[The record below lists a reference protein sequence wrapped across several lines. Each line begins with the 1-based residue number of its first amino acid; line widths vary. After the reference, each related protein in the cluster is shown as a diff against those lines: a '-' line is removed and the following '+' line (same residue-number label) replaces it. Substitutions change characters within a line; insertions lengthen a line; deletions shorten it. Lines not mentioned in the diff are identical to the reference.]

1 MNTIKNAPLA
11 LVTGASR
18 GIGKAIAEALAEAG
32 YHLILTCSHTL
43 PDLQEVAACLEE
55 KYGITCTA
63 MAADASEP
71 AAIEKVFASLDH
83 LDVLVNNAGISYI
96 GLLTDMSVEEWQHV
110 LNTNLSSC
118 FYTRDAIVNAANNSL
133 LGGGGVDGAIH
144 WAAGPEL
151 LDECRTL
158 QGCPTGEAKI
168 TKGYRL
174 KARHVIHT
182 VGPIYRNGQH
192 GEPELLENCYRNSL
206 RLAKEN
212 RLRTIA
218 FPSISTGVYGYPI
231 EEAAQ
236 IAIRTIDTFLKENP
250 EIQQVTMCCF
260 SGYDKSV
267 YTKALEQITTH
278 EP

>member
-1 MNTIKNAPLA
+1 MNERI
-11 LVTGASR
+11 
-18 GIGKAIAEALAEAG
+18 IAIQA
-32 YHLILTCSHTL
+32 
-43 PDLQEVAACLEE
+43 D
-55 KYGITCTA
+55 ITT
-63 MAADASEP
+63 
-71 AAIEKVFASLDH
+71 
-83 LDVLVNNAGISYI
+83 LDV
-96 GLLTDMSVEEWQHV
+96 
-110 LNTNLSSC
+110 
-118 FYTRDAIVNAANNSL
+118 DAIVNAANNSL

-168 TKGYRL
+168 TKGYRF

-206 RLAKEN
+206 RLAKREQTEN
-212 RLRTIA
+212 NR
-218 FPSISTGVYGYPI
+218 FPINKHRRIWLSYRGGGTDSDPHDRYLP
-231 EEAAQ
+231 
-236 IAIRTIDTFLKENP
+236 KENP

>member
-1 MNTIKNAPLA
+1 MNERI
-11 LVTGASR
+11 
-18 GIGKAIAEALAEAG
+18 IAIQA
-32 YHLILTCSHTL
+32 
-43 PDLQEVAACLEE
+43 D
-55 KYGITCTA
+55 ITT
-63 MAADASEP
+63 
-71 AAIEKVFASLDH
+71 
-83 LDVLVNNAGISYI
+83 LDV
-96 GLLTDMSVEEWQHV
+96 
-110 LNTNLSSC
+110 
-118 FYTRDAIVNAANNSL
+118 DAIVNAANNSL

-174 KARHVIHT
+174 KACHVIHT

-250 EIQQVTMCCF
+250 EIQQVTMCRNVETPLLAF
-260 SGYDKSV
+260 VLDIA
-267 YTKALEQITTH
+267 TIRPAQITKH
-278 EP
+278 GGKHHFQAVLINI

>member
-1 MNTIKNAPLA
+1 MNERI
-11 LVTGASR
+11 
-18 GIGKAIAEALAEAG
+18 IAIQA
-32 YHLILTCSHTL
+32 
-43 PDLQEVAACLEE
+43 D
-55 KYGITCTA
+55 ITT
-63 MAADASEP
+63 
-71 AAIEKVFASLDH
+71 
-83 LDVLVNNAGISYI
+83 LDV
-96 GLLTDMSVEEWQHV
+96 
-110 LNTNLSSC
+110 
-118 FYTRDAIVNAANNSL
+118 DAIVNAANNSL

-231 EEAAQ
+231 EEAAR

-250 EIQQVTMCCF
+250 EIQHDVLFFRIRQI
-260 SGYDKSV
+260 GLYKSAGTNHNSRAV
-267 YTKALEQITTH
+267 MWKHPCLRSCLI
-278 EP
+278 